1 MKKISKKGARR
12 YISLGEYMGSI
23 TVSCN
28 NRSDSMKNKF
38 ITGLLS
44 GLAGGVL
51 LFVIVLSLYTTQFDG
66 SIYNIPGLNKIIKA
80 DETTDD
86 SESVASSEK
95 VFDKVGQ
102 LEQLIDKYYL
112 EDVKDEAIADG
123 IYKGVMKSLGDPY
136 STYYTEEEYQ
146 ALLESSSGVYCGIG
160 ATVTQDIDTG
170 VISIVKPFVEGPAYA
185 AGLLPED
192 IIYKVNGKEV
202 TGLDLSEVVS
212 RIKGEEGT
220 KAKIT
225 IIREGESKPLEYSI
239 KRKTIEVPTI
249 EYQMLDNKIG
259 YISVS
264 EFDEVTAEQFRKALD
279 DLESKGQKGLIVDIR
294 NNPGGLLTTVVD
306 MLDRMLPKGLIVY
319 TEDKYGNREEKNSSA
334 KEEFKKPV
342 AVLINGNSASAS
354 EIFAGAMQDYKRA
367 TIVGTTSFGKGI
379 VQSIIPLYDGT
390 AIKVT
395 VSKYYTPNG
404 KNIHGI
410 GITPDVEVE
419 LNEKLKSQVVIDKKE
434 DNQLQ
439 KAIEI
444 IKDKIK

>member
-1 MKKISKKGARR
+1 
-12 YISLGEYMGSI
+12 
-23 TVSCN
+23 
-28 NRSDSMKNKF
+28 MKNKF
-38 ITGLLS
+38 IAGLLS
-44 GLAGGVL
+44 GLTGGVL
-51 LFVIVLSLYTTQFDG
+51 LFVIILSVYTTQFDG
-66 SIYNIPGLNKIIKA
+66 NINNIPGFNKTSKA
-80 DETTDD
+80 DEAAD
-86 SESVASSEK
+86 ESDNVASSEK

-146 ALLESSSGVYCGIG
+146 ALLESTSGIYCGIG
-160 ATVTQDIDTG
+160 ATVTQDVDTG
-170 VISIVKPFVEGPAYA
+170 IISIVKPFLQGPAYE
-185 AGLLPED
+185 AGLLPDD
-192 IIYKVNGKEV
+192 IIYKVNDKEV
-202 TGLDLSEVVS
+202 TGLDLTEVVS

-220 KAKIT
+220 KAKLT
-225 IIREGESKPLEYSI
+225 IIREGETEPLEFSI
-239 KRKTIEVPTI
+239 KRKTVEEPTI
-249 EYQMLDNKIG
+249 EYQMLSNKIG

-264 EFDEVTAEQFRKALD
+264 EFDEVTAEQFRQAIK
-279 DLESKGQKGLIVDIR
+279 DLESKGQKGLIIDLR
-294 NNPGGLLTTVVD
+294 NNPGGSLTTVVD

-319 TEDKYGNREEKNSSA
+319 TEDKYGNREEQKSTA
-334 KEEFKKPV
+334 KEEFDKPV
-342 AVLINGNSASAS
+342 VVLINGNSASAS

-419 LNEKLKSQVVIDKKE
+419 LEEKLKSQVVIDKKE

-444 IKDKIK
+444 IKDKMK